1 MNKEQIEK
9 MIAVYLQAEIDVLA
23 GKSTAIN
30 GKQMTMEDLESIR
43 KGRQEWERR
52 LASIGRQRGG
62 ASLATFN

>member
-23 GKSTAIN
+23 GKSTTIN
-30 GKQMTMEDLESIR
+30 GKQMAMEDLDAIR
-43 KGRQEWERR
+43 AGRVEWERK
-52 LASIGRQRGG
+52 LAAIGRPRGG